1 MALFVVAEGV
11 SQTGGLDILMNKVL
25 GSAKSTFW
33 AQVRMMIPVMVSSA
47 FLNNTP
53 IVALLIPILL
63 SWSRRCGVPAKKL
76 LIPLSFAT
84 VLGGTVTLIGT
95 STNLVVSGLQAEL
108 SKKDPTVPVFSFFTI
123 TPYGVPYAM

>member
-1 MALFVVAEGV
+1 MGGQRRGHSVRGVGCDATAPRRRGPPRLFTPHLSTPPPLPPAP
-11 SQTGGLDILMNKVL
+11 SQQRG
-25 GSAKSTFW
+25 
-33 AQVRMMIPVMVSSA
+33 AQ
-47 FLNNTP
+47 P

-95 STNLVVSGLQAEL
+95 STNLVVSGLQQEL
-108 SKKDPTVPVFSFFTI
+108 SKKDPSIPVFSFFDI
-123 TPYGVPYAM
+123 TPYGLPYAM